1 MFIIDAA
8 IMLKTPSI
16 AVTEALAPD
25 G

>member
-16 AVTEALAPD
+16 AVTEALTPD